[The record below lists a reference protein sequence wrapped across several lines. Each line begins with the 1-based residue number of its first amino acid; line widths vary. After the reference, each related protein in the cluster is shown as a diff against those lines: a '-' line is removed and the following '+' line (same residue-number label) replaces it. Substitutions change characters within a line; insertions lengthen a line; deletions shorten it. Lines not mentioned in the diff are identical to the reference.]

1 MPDWRELR
9 VCRPA
14 RLSVLAAVAGLGGL
28 GIAPASAQGMGQAA
42 LNASLKSK
50 NHCSL
55 IQSSPYEDT
64 VGCLVWDRKPF
75 GDSEARQIEIYRKG
89 ELKLTIEPGDPIR
102 EWHFW
107 ENGRRMEVAYGAP
120 GAAARYALYD
130 LATGKQ
136 VDGAV
141 SGVGMG
147 TGVAGGTALPQWAKS
162 LSQLQDESV
171 PEGAGDKQ
179 ARMLWMAK
187 VLRGLD
193 GVKVGMRRKDLAPL
207 LAQQGGLSK
216 RTERTY
222 VSLECPYIKVDLKF
236 KAVGDGAFE
245 SPEDVVVEVSKAYL
259 GWGVMD

>member
-1 MPDWRELR
+1 MPDWKKLR

-14 RLSVLAAVAGLGGL
+14 WLAVLAAVAGLGWLGL
-28 GIAPASAQGMGQAA
+28 APASAQGMGQAA

-55 IQSSPYEDT
+55 IQSSSYEDT

-141 SGVGMG
+141 FGMAG
-147 TGVAGGTALPQWAKS
+147 AGGTALPQWAKS
-162 LSQLQDESV
+162 LSQLQDEPV
-171 PEGAGDKQ
+171 PEGAADKQ

-193 GVKVGMRRKDLAPL
+193 GVKVGMRRKDLATL
-207 LAQQGGLSK
+207 LAQQGGLST
-216 RTERTY
+216 RAERTY

-245 SPEDVVVEVSKAYL
+245 SPEDVVVDVSKAYL
-259 GWGVMD
+259 GWV

>member
-1 MPDWRELR
+1 VR
-9 VCRPA
+9 A
-14 RLSVLAAVAGLGGL
+14 GVLAAVAGVSLLAFGPGR
-28 GIAPASAQGMGQAA
+28 GAAQGTGQAA

-55 IQSSPYEDT
+55 MQSAPYEDT

-120 GAAARYALYD
+120 GAASRYALYD
-130 LATGKQ
+130 LETGRQ
-136 VDGAV
+136 VDAAV
-141 SGVGMG
+141 S
-147 TGVAGGTALPQWAKS
+147 AGANGARLPQWAKS

-171 PEGAGDKQ
+171 PEGAADRQ
-179 ARMLWMAK
+179 ARMLWVAK

-193 GVKVGMRRKDLAPL
+193 GIHAGMRRKDLAPL
-207 LAQQGGLSK
+207 LAQQGGLST

-222 VSLECPYIKVDLKF
+222 VSMECPYIKVDVKF
-236 KAVGDGAFE
+236 RAVGDGVAE

-259 GWGVMD
+259 ERGVMD